1 MKGKEKKWHDLP
13 TRSHKKLAPSIAE
26 GTRIGRA
33 RGGKECHFLTAST
46 WKLPRCP
53 STSTYFSLL
62 TLFPFLSLPYL
73 ENIFV
78 LAPSSTNYTDSSKLT
93 WANIGQYHCGKIV
106 AATWKATIQNNFYN
120 SNEGYIYTLELIEIE
135 FSLKLA
141 NIKDMFQINIIT
153 SLTNY
158 LSLLH
163 ITNQWVANE

>member
-1 MKGKEKKWHDLP
+1 M
-13 TRSHKKLAPSIAE
+13 
-26 GTRIGRA
+26 
-33 RGGKECHFLTAST
+33 
-46 WKLPRCP
+46 
-53 STSTYFSLL
+53 
-62 TLFPFLSLPYL
+62 
-73 ENIFV
+73 
-78 LAPSSTNYTDSSKLT
+78 